1 MQAVT
6 KEWLQ
11 SIESLHEVPLD
22 QLQWWIDNSRHYELK
37 EGEFLVKQ
45 GTQTTGTHVIV
56 TGRVQLYITQVNGA
70 QNLSVLAA
78 KDITGYLPFSRAL
91 VNSIDGRVVVTTQVM
106 TFPAE
111 RMDALIHSHF
121 ELTQALVHIMSTRV
135 RESTIF
141 QQQNEKMI
149 ALGKLSAGLAHELN
163 NPASAIVRG
172 SESLLR
178 HLKIQ
183 PESLKSVNS
192 IKLSAD
198 QVDRVNTKLFEILSR
213 TERTVLTMM
222 QRTRLEDDFV
232 ECLDSH
238 GVVNSQELSENFVE
252 YGFTCIDMDEF
263 AKLIGAESLSLVLN
277 WMNNTLVTERM
288 VNDIQAASKRI
299 EKLVGAIKN
308 FTHMDRGRDKEYTDI
323 HSGIQNTIT
332 MLAYKF
338 TKGNVEL
345 VEDYDT
351 LLPKIRVFIGE
362 LNQVWT
368 NIIDNALDAM
378 EINNIGRLEIKTRR
392 AGEYVEVSI
401 IDNGPGIPQDI
412 KNRIFEP
419 FFTTK
424 EIGKG
429 TGLGLD
435 VVSRIVRQ
443 HNGSLKV
450 DSIPGRTAFTL
461 CFPINES

>member
-1 MQAVT
+1 VT
-6 KEWLQ
+6 R
-11 SIESLHEVPLD
+11 SIP
-22 QLQWWIDNSRHYELK
+22 
-37 EGEFLVKQ
+37 
-45 GTQTTGTHVIV
+45 
-56 TGRVQLYITQVNGA
+56 
-70 QNLSVLAA
+70 
-78 KDITGYLPFSRAL
+78 
-91 VNSIDGRVVVTTQVM
+91 
-106 TFPAE
+106 
-111 RMDALIHSHF
+111 
-121 ELTQALVHIMSTRV
+121 
-135 RESTIF
+135 
-141 QQQNEKMI
+141 
-149 ALGKLSAGLAHELN
+149 
-163 NPASAIVRG
+163 
-172 SESLLR
+172 
-178 HLKIQ
+178 
-183 PESLKSVNS
+183 
-192 IKLSAD
+192 
-198 QVDRVNTKLFEILSR
+198 
-213 TERTVLTMM
+213 
-222 QRTRLEDDFV
+222 
-232 ECLDSH
+232 
-238 GVVNSQELSENFVE
+238 
-252 YGFTCIDMDEF
+252 
-263 AKLIGAESLSLVLN
+263 
-277 WMNNTLVTERM
+277 
-288 VNDIQAASKRI
+288 
-299 EKLVGAIKN
+299 
-308 FTHMDRGRDKEYTDI
+308 
-323 HSGIQNTIT
+323 TIT